1 MFSPN
6 LYPQATKIIGIVKG
20 EETWLNLGGGGGC
33 TVKSHFIDFINTRLI
48 QAPNYYGQFA
58 LFLRKE
64 SPHIFLKFNRLILFI
79 FLLLDSPIIGR
90 VTATAWRQLLQA
102 CNSPSPQER

>member
-20 EETWLNLGGGGGC
+20 EETWLNLGGGGC

-64 SPHIFLKFNRLILFI
+64 SPYIFLKFNRLILFI

-90 VTATAWRQLLQA
+90 VTATA
-102 CNSPSPQER
+102 

>member
-6 LYPQATKIIGIVKG
+6 LYPQTTKIIGIVKG
-20 EETWLNLGGGGGC
+20 EETWLNLGGC

-64 SPHIFLKFNRLILFI
+64 SPYIFLKFNRLILFI
-79 FLLLDSPIIGR
+79 FIFIRFANYWQGHRNSMMPI
-90 VTATAWRQLLQA
+90 TASL
-102 CNSPSPQER
+102 

>member
-20 EETWLNLGGGGGC
+20 QETWLNLGGGGGG
-33 TVKSHFIDFINTRLI
+33 TVKSPLIDFFNTRLI

-64 SPHIFLKFNRLILFI
+64 SPYIFLKFNRLILFI

-90 VTATAWRQLLQA
+90 VTATAWHQLLQA